1 MAGLYGWFFDEV
13 PPVVPL
19 PEGLAGAPWKLLY
32 VGIAPKP
39 APLNGARPSKRTIRH
54 RVREHLK
61 RNAEASTL
69 RLTLGC
75 LLADQLGLE
84 LRRVGSGNRLT
95 FVHGEQV
102 LNKWLDAHARVSYLA
117 VESPREVEKAVI
129 EREYLPLNL
138 SDNRHNP
145 FFEELTRIRKDAKAA
160 ARALPVLPNPSG
172 RGTAKR

>member
-1 MAGLYGWFFDEV
+1 MV
-13 PPVVPL
+13 PVP
-19 PEGLAGAPWKLLY
+19 ERLAAVPWKVLY

-39 APLNGARPSKRTIRH
+39 VPRNGARASRRTIRD
-54 RVREHLK
+54 RVKEHL
-61 RNAEASTL
+61 RGNAEGSTL

-102 LNKWLDAHARVSYLA
+102 LNDWLDAHARVSYLA
-117 VESPREVEKAVI
+117 VDSPRDVERVVI

-160 ARALPVLPNPSG
+160 ARALPVVANPSG
-172 RGTAKR
+172 RGG